1 LSGGDVVTPPPGGEG
16 PAVDR
21 ASGTAAIVVRGV
33 SKRYRAHDRRPTLAE
48 ALSRWITGRRQPA
61 QAVCSLSDV
70 SFDVARGDSLGV
82 VGHNG
87 AGKTTLLK
95 ILAGIA
101 HPSSGHVQ
109 VRGRV
114 ATQLALG
121 SGFQP
126 YLSGRDNVFLQGTL
140 LGLTNH
146 DVAEREAEI
155 VAFAGLEDAIARPLW
170 TYSSGMAA
178 RLGFAVATH
187 ARFDVLLLDEAL
199 SAGDVSFRERCSAA
213 LDGFRRAGKTLVIV
227 SHGADSIRRL
237 CDRAL
242 WLDHGRVRELGPARE
257 VVATYENVMRGRA

>member
-1 LSGGDVVTPPPGGEG
+1 MTPPWRG
-16 PAVDR
+16 DR
-21 ASGTAAIVVRGV
+21 TTAIVMRGV
-33 SKRYRAHDRRPTLAE
+33 SKRYRAHDRRGTLAE

-61 QAVCSLSDV
+61 QTVCSLSDV
-70 SFDVARGDSLGV
+70 SFDVAQGASLGV

-101 HPSSGHVQ
+101 RPSSGQVE

-126 YLSGRDNVFLQGTL
+126 YLTGRDNVFLQGTL
-140 LGLTNH
+140 LGLTNR
-146 DVAEREAEI
+146 DIADREAAI
-155 VAFAGLEDAIARPLW
+155 VAFAGLEEAIDRPLW

-187 ARFDVLLLDEAL
+187 ARFDILLLDEAL
-199 SAGDVSFRERCSAA
+199 SAGDASFRERCSAA
-213 LDGFRRAGKTLVIV
+213 LAGFRQAGKTLVIV

-242 WLDHGRVRELGPARE
+242 WLDHGRVRELGAADE
-257 VVATYENVMRGRA
+257 VVAAYESVMRGRAPGPVTRA